1 MEWSLISFGKY
12 KGKSLPQII
21 FKDADWFFNG
31 YEKGYFKGVLAQEAH
46 ELYRRARSIRIPQ
59 RNGQKMLIE
68 YHIHR
73 DGNSGKGK
81 FGMMQLITDG
91 SALRRMNVASSIDFY
106 VPRSLATY
114 DKTGYRNFV
123 SMLKAILFR
132 NPSHRMNR
140 RACEAF
146 FNDDANFDLN

>member
-1 MEWSLISFGKY
+1 MEWSTMGFGKY
-12 KGKSLPQII
+12 SGKSLPQII

-46 ELYRRARSIRIPQ
+46 ELYHRARSIRIPR

-81 FGMMQLITDG
+81 FGMMRLIPNG
-91 SALRRMNVASSIDFY
+91 SALERMNVASSIDFY

-114 DKTGYRNFV
+114 DKTGYKNFV
-123 SMLKAILFR
+123 SMLKVILFGDH
-132 NPSHRMNR
+132 SHRMNR

-146 FNDDANFDLN
+146 FNDEANFDLN

>member
-59 RNGQKMLIE
+59 RNGQKLLVE
-68 YHIHR
+68 YHIHH
-73 DGNSGKGK
+73 DGKSGKGK

-91 SALRRMNVASSIDFY
+91 FALGRMNVASSIDFY

-114 DKTGYRNFV
+114 DKTGYKDFV
-123 SMLKAILFR
+123 SMLKAILFGNSSR
-132 NPSHRMNR
+132 RMNR

-146 FNDDANFDLN
+146 FNDEANFDLN